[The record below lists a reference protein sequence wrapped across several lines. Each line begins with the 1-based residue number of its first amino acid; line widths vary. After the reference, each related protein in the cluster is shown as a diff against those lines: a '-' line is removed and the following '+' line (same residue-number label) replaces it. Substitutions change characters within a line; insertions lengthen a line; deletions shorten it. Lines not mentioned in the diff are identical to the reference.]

1 MNVHYV
7 HYYKHANLIS
17 IVATLEYLT
26 VICLY
31 FLTCFLIG
39 FRTSSQRTGDE
50 ITQLTAAVIKKENE
64 KTTYVKE
71 NFTMQHNKF

>member
-31 FLTCFLIG
+31 FLTCSLIG

-50 ITQLTAAVIKKENE
+50 ITRLTAAVIKKENE